1 MDILHV
7 ASARAMGT
15 REFLT
20 FDTRQRALA
29 VAVGLKVK
37 P

>member
-1 MDILHV
+1 
-7 ASARAMGT
+7 MGT

-20 FDTRQRALA
+20 FDARQRALA
-29 VAVGLKVK
+29 VAAGLKVK